1 MRIVPHLH
9 PMADTPCAS
18 PSDEAEFM
26 STSLRI
32 FAQYTGFILAL
43 TGMWIFG
50 ALRLVDFSN
59 GF

>member
-1 MRIVPHLH
+1 MRFVSRLH
-9 PMADTPCAS
+9 PMADTPCSS

-32 FAQYTGFILAL
+32 FAQYTGLVFAL
-43 TGMWIFG
+43 TGLWIFG